1 MNTFLT
7 LLKREYWEHK
17 TGFQWVPVGISALA
31 LFTTLLA
38 VLFLTNDTVK
48 VSIGAQNPTDLLA
61 LWEATASDGVKSLAM
76 TAYYYSNVINLA
88 IVMGFVGYFYCLG
101 SLYDD
106 RKDKSILFWKS
117 LPVSDT
123 ETVLSKVASV
133 CLVLPL
139 IIFVISVLTNVGT
152 MLIGLLFAAMSDW
165 DIASMVFDPMGIL
178 TASWY
183 QLVASFMAVLWV
195 FPFIGYL
202 MFISSATKKVP
213 FLVSWLP
220 IIVIVIVESIIFKSA
235 NFISWVAEHL
245 SGLGKAYSTPYAM
258 MSQVDEGGVAD
269 LRQLA
274 EKIGWEVDG
283 GWGSFPNQLMDLNL
297 WIGLLIGAAFIV
309 GAIYIRR
316 YRDEAL

>member
-17 TGFQWVPVGISALA
+17 TGFQWVPVGISALS

-48 VSIGAQNPTDLLA
+48 VSIGAQNPADLLG
-61 LWEATASDGVKSLAM
+61 LWEATASDEVKSLAT
-76 TAYYYSNVINLA
+76 TAYYYSNIINLA
-88 IVMGFVGYFYCLG
+88 VVMGFVGYFYCLG
-101 SLYDD
+101 ALYDD

-117 LPVSDT
+117 LPISDSK
-123 ETVLSKVASV
+123 TVLSKVVSV

-139 IIFVISVLTNVGT
+139 VIFVISVLTNIGT
-152 MLIGLLFAAMSDW
+152 MLIGLLLAGLTNW
-165 DIASMVFDPMGIL
+165 DIASMVFDPMSIL

-183 QLVASFMAVLWV
+183 QLIASVMAVLWV

-202 MFISSATKKVP
+202 LFISSATKRVP

-220 IIVIVIVESIIFKSA
+220 IIVGVIVESIIFKSSH
-235 NFISWVAEHL
+235 FISWIGEHL
-245 SGLGKAYSTPYAM
+245 AGLAKAYSTPYVM
-258 MSQVDEGGVAD
+258 MSQVEQEGVDD
-269 LRQLA
+269 LKDLA
-274 EKIGWEVDG
+274 NKLRFEIDG
-283 GWGSFPNQLMDLNL
+283 GWGSFPNQLADTSL
-297 WIGLLIGAAFIV
+297 WIGLAIGVVFIV
-309 GAIYIRR
+309 AAIYIRR

>member
-31 LFTTLLA
+31 LFATLLA

-48 VSIGAQNPTDLLA
+48 ISIGAQNPTDLLG
-61 LWEATASDGVKSLAM
+61 LWEATASDSDKRLAM
-76 TAYYYSNVINLA
+76 TAWYYSNILNLA
-88 IVMGFVGYFYCLG
+88 VVMGFVGYFYCLG
-101 SLYDD
+101 ALYDD

-117 LPVSDT
+117 LPISDA
-123 ETVLSKVASV
+123 ETVLSKVVSV
-133 CLVLPL
+133 CIVLPL
-139 IIFVISVLTNVGT
+139 LIFAISVITNIGM
-152 MLIGLLFAAMSDW
+152 MLIGLLFAAMSHG
-165 DIASMVFDPMGIL
+165 DIAGMVFSPGVIL

-202 MFISSATKKVP
+202 LFISSATKKVP

-220 IIVIVIVESIIFKSA
+220 IIVIVIIESIVFRSG
-235 NFISWVAEHL
+235 NFIGWIGTQF
-245 SGLGKAYSTPYAM
+245 SGIFKAYSTPYSI
-258 MSQVDEGGVAD
+258 MSQFDEEGLSELKEVTS
-269 LRQLA
+269 R
-274 EKIGWEVDG
+274 IGWDFG
-283 GWGSFPNQLMDLNL
+283 DGWGSFSNQLTDMNL
-297 WIGLLIGAAFIV
+297 WFGLIIGSLFIA